1 MARTPRAPRAPR
13 TAPVAPV
20 APVTPVITSIKPDAS
35 GFALIASTLRSKCND
50 AVILHMVKQVETTCT
65 PYTCAFTG
73 VTITPDWTDGFA
85 QLTKIADTAF
95 NAGTLDANVLK
106 SMYRLIGQGQEVTPR
121 VTSEVSAIKRSSL
134 RAGRN
139 LAK

>member
-1 MARTPRAPRAPR
+1 
-13 TAPVAPV
+13 
-20 APVTPVITSIKPDAS
+20 
-35 GFALIASTLRSKCND
+35 
-50 AVILHMVKQVETTCT
+50 MVKQVEATCT

-73 VTITPDWTDGFA
+73 ATITPDWVDGFT

-95 NAGTLDANVLK
+95 SAGKLDAITLQ

>member
-1 MARTPRAPRAPR
+1 M
-13 TAPVAPV
+13 
-20 APVTPVITSIKPDAS
+20 
-35 GFALIASTLRSKCND
+35 LRSKCTD
-50 AVILHMVKQVETTCT
+50 TVILHMVKQVETTCT

-73 VTITPDWTDGFA
+73 QTVTPDWADGFA

-95 NAGTLDANVLK
+95 SAGKLEATVLK

-121 VTSEVSAIKRSSL
+121 VTSEVSAIKRGAI

-139 LAK
+139 LRK